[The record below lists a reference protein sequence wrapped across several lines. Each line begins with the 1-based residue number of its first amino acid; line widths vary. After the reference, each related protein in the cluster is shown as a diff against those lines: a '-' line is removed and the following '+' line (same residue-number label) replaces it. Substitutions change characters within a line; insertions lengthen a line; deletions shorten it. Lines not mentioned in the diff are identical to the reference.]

1 MHIGGDDGDGVTST
15 MASVVAKEEEEEEEV
30 VESEVRNVPAPGNE

>member
-1 MHIGGDDGDGVTST
+1 MHIGDGDGVTST
-15 MASVVAKEEEEEEEV
+15 MASVRGEGGALGEEV

>member
-15 MASVVAKEEEEEEEV
+15 MASVVAKEEEEEV